1 MGLVT
6 GLLLDPNPARRWPR
20 KKPIDPLV
28 VRITDRSARVLDLS
42 YEGVRIE
49 TSEATEL
56 PAPLKIVFPDSGV
69 AIEAQPIWC
78 QPSPVG
84 SWWCGAR
91 ISGLGQSA
99 QQTWRQ
105 LVDAVPAS
113 A

>member
-1 MGLVT
+1 MT
-6 GLLLDPNPARRWPR
+6 NAILDSNPARRWPR

-56 PAPLKIVFPDSGV
+56 PASLKIVFPDSGV
-69 AIEAQPIWC
+69 AIEAQPVWC
-78 QPSPVG
+78 LPTPVG
-84 SWWCGAR
+84 SWWCGAK